1 MRSHIRRGRSTIEKK
16 ERQLDNSDLITEQCA
31 CCCSR
36 ESSSTRMFT
45 GKPKLRFNIMLAVL
59 ILIPAVCSGFH
70 AAGFSRRSNGYI
82 INSPDLSYQKLL
94 SSSSSSTSIRSSVS
108 SDDKASGSKVVPI
121 ASGMFSNQPPISS
134 ERKTFK
140 RFMEVEL
147 WRKPELENLYPVL
160 CSIEHACRD
169 INRLMRRVSTDNLSG
184 YNGGVE
190 GAKGSVN
197 IQGEDQKKLDVIA
210 NRIMKTSLCCSGK
223 VSIVASEEDEEPC
236 LCSAVTDNVA
246 FNGEYAAVFDPLDGS
261 SNIDSGLPTGTIF
274 GIYRNPRYGVT
285 DPLSTVK
292 QKGSELVAA
301 GYCLYSASTH
311 IVMTMNSGLHMFTLD
326 DVTGEFYL
334 TRSNIKMPRSGSLYS
349 FNDAHAAYWEPG
361 VRYFLNDLKMK
372 RIAGLSA
379 SVNAAKKPTARYMGA
394 LVADA
399 HNIILY
405 GGIFGYP
412 GTVEKPKGKLRLLY
426 EANPLGLIME
436 EAGGMASNGKGRILD
451 LVVNDVHQ
459 RTPLFI
465 GSITEVTLLEKY
477 QEFFT
482 LPPDETGEN

>member
-1 MRSHIRRGRSTIEKK
+1 MHVFSDHLVAPQKQGRIRKSVGFTPILFRKQMLFG
-16 ERQLDNSDLITEQCA
+16 
-31 CCCSR
+31 R
-36 ESSSTRMFT
+36 ES
-45 GKPKLRFNIMLAVL
+45 L
-59 ILIPAVCSGFH
+59 ILLLALSVLCSSFQTSRFH
-70 AAGFSRRSNGYI
+70 IGSVSNAEIGQHSTY
-82 INSPDLSYQKLL
+82 KTTLL
-94 SSSSSSTSIRSSVS
+94 PPLKSSSVGSTPSVEKS
-108 SDDKASGSKVVPI
+108 MSN
-121 ASGMFSNQPPISS
+121 GMFSQNSAPNPS

-147 WRKPELENLYPVL
+147 WRKPELEDLYPVL
-160 CSIEHACRD
+160 CSIEFACRD

-223 VSIVASEEDEEPC
+223 VSIVASEEDEDPC

-246 FNGEYAAVFDPLDGS
+246 FNGQYAAVFDPLDGS
-261 SNIDSGLPTGTIF
+261 SNVDSGLPTGTIF
-274 GIYRNPRYGVT
+274 GIYRNLRYGPT

-311 IVMTMNSGLHMFTLD
+311 IMITMNSGLHMFTLD

-334 TRSNIKMPRSGSLYS
+334 TRSNVKMPRSGSIYS
-349 FNDAHAAYWEPG
+349 FNDAHAAHWEPG
-361 VRYFLNDLKMK
+361 VRYFLNDLKAK
-372 RIAGLSA
+372 RIAGLSS
-379 SVNAAKKPTARYMGA
+379 SVNVAKKPSSRYMGA

-399 HNIILY
+399 HNIILN

-412 GTVEKPKGKLRLLY
+412 GTIEKPKGKLRLLY
-426 EANPLGLIME
+426 EANPLGMIME

-451 LVVNDVHQ
+451 LAVNDVHQ

-465 GSITEVTLLEKY
+465 GSIVEVTALEKY

-482 LPPDETGEN
+482 LPADEVNNDE